1 MPLEQDGEGEQRE
14 KLMNVQ
20 RKWSVASLILGLLV
34 TVMILVLTATPTY
47 SQSNMPLIN
56 DRAGFRRPTVEVLQ
70 LEGKLRSDVE
80 TRMSLGLN
88 ADLAYVRNLRGSAE
102 DVGSEKFDVPMTQ
115 AEYNEMQERWDFAT
129 ATRD

>member
-1 MPLEQDGEGEQRE
+1 
-14 KLMNVQ
+14 MNVQ